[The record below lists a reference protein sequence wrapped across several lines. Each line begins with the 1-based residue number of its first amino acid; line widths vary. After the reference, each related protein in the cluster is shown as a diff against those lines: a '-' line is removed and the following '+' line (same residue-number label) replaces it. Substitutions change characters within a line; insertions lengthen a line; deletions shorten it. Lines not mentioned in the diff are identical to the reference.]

1 MADAVFMS
9 GHQPQVV
16 LLSPGAK
23 VALARAL
30 AASLARVGGELRGW
44 ESDPHA
50 PALQYCKTLPPGGPL
65 ESEEAVQT
73 LLVALLG
80 AKPRLVVPTRHDD
93 LVHLSRSHKRFEAAG
108 IALALSSWPCIDIC
122 TDKARAHQWLAQRNF
137 PVPEQT
143 RVQDLSSSTLHGRFP
158 LVAKDPLGSGSRSV
172 RLCQSVNDLGG
183 LPSHWILQSVA
194 SGREFTVNVYVNKN
208 GKSVCEIPHERLMT
222 ADGEV
227 VRGRT
232 ARIEP
237 LMRIARAIAEAL
249 PGARGP
255 LNVQMFWDAPRE
267 RATVIEIN
275 PRFGG
280 GYPLAHEAGGRFTDW
295 LIDEYV
301 AGKPVSRLD
310 CWDTNLLMVR
320 YRESAFFPEER

>member
-9 GHQPQVV
+9 GSLPQVV

-30 AASLARVGGELRGW
+30 AASVERVGGELRGW
-44 ESDPHA
+44 EADPHA
-50 PALQYCKTLPPGGPL
+50 PALQFCKPLLPGGPI
-65 ESEEAVQT
+65 ESNEEIET
-73 LLVALLG
+73 LLVALLNE
-80 AKPRLVVPTRHDD
+80 KPRLVVPTRHDD
-93 LVHLSRSHKRFEAAG
+93 LVHLSRSHERFETAG

-122 TDKARAHQWLAQRNF
+122 TDKARTHEWLSSRKI

-143 RVQDLSSSTLHGRFP
+143 RVQDWSSSTLHGRFP

-172 RLCQSVNDLGG
+172 RLCQSVNDLAA
-183 LPSHWILQSVA
+183 LPTHWILQSVA
-194 SGREFTVNVYVNKN
+194 PGREFTVNVYVNRN
-208 GKSVCEIPHERLMT
+208 GKCVCEIPHERLMT
-222 ADGEV
+222 GDGEV

-237 LMRIARAIAEAL
+237 LMKIAHEIAEAL

-255 LNVQMFWDAPRE
+255 LNVQIFWDAPRE

-280 GYPLAHEAGGRFTDW
+280 GYPLAHQAGGRFTDW

-301 AGKPVSRLD
+301 VNKPVERLNE
-310 CWDTNLLMVR
+310 WEANLLMVR
-320 YRESAFFPEER
+320 YRESAFFPEKR